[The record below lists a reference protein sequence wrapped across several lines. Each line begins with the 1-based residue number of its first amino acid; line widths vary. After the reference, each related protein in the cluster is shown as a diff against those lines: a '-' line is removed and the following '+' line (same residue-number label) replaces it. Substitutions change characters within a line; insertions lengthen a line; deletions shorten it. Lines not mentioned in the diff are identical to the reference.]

1 MKSDRVF
8 PLTLVIIGVL
18 VIALPLLVWLVQIQ
32 QFLLIGLIAGI
43 LCIGGGV
50 AGIIFTRKKSEKN
63 ISVVTDIVPD
73 SAETA
78 THVSE
83 IKDEPVIQNE
93 RLTAP
98 PPAPSVEV
106 KPKVLWYYT
115 HAGKKRGPVKFTDL
129 KRFVTTSDL
138 VWTEGMADWE
148 PANTIEGLCET
159 ANEKPRKKVNVPP
172 IPPTNT
178 ALRTLTGNTTVTQ
191 PPLHTTASMI
201 TSDSAKRYAL
211 RKYFAPPPRS
221 RDATFLVYFGIAS
234 VAFSMLGFLAKDF
247 AAVCVGIGLLGL
259 LMMVFGGIWLRSIN
273 QAKQG
278 IPSDSDVDRWFQ
290 EDITQIV
297 EKSLTKTGLNKSE
310 LVKEPLPI
318 TGPILWMTNGIPKTD
333 LCWKK
338 GKDGLVRFAVNRFT
352 VILLSNQLLAV
363 YTCDFNFLRNVA
375 LNESTQEYYYKDVVS
390 VSTQED
396 STAYTLPNG
405 VSFVNSQAFKI
416 SVANGES
423 FKIVIS
429 AGKLSEITSGT
440 ISTTSAEKAVQ
451 VIRAML
457 REKKQS

>member
-8 PLTLVIIGVL
+8 PLTLIIIGVL
-18 VIALPLLVWLVQIQ
+18 VIAVPLLVWLVQIQ
-32 QFLLIGLIAGI
+32 QFLLMGLIAGI

-50 AGIIFTRKKSEKN
+50 AGIIFTKKKSEKT
-63 ISVVTDIVPD
+63 ISVVTDIAPD

-83 IKDEPVIQNE
+83 IKDAPVIQNE
-93 RLTAP
+93 RLTTP

-115 HAGKKRGPVKFTDL
+115 HAGKKRGPVTFTDL

-159 ANEKPRKKVNVPP
+159 ANEKPRKKVSVPP
-172 IPPTNT
+172 VPPTNT
-178 ALRTLTGNTTVTQ
+178 ALRTPTGNTTVTQ
-191 PPLHTTASMI
+191 PPLPTTVSMI

-221 RDATFLVYFGIAS
+221 LDAMLLFAFGA
-234 VAFSMLGFLAKDF
+234 VFSLLIFVDWEWSI
-247 AAVCVGIGLLGL
+247 VCGGIGL
-259 LMMVFGGIWLRSIN
+259 LMMVTGGIWLRSIR

-290 EDITQIV
+290 EDIAQIV

-352 VILLSNQLLAV
+352 VILLSDQLLAV
-363 YTCDFNFLRNVA
+363 YTCDFNFLKNVA

-405 VSFVNSQAFKI
+405 VSFVNTQAFKI

-423 FKIVIS
+423 FKIAIS